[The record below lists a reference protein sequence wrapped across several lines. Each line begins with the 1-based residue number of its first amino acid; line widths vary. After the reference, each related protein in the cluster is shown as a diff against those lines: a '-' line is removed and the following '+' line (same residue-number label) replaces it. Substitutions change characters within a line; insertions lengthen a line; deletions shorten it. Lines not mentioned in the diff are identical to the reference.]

1 MTSSTNLN
9 DEDLLLGALN
19 VFGDHLRKK
28 MQNSLPVKVTKVSG
42 DRKFVD
48 VQPQIMLID
57 AEDNAVVRG
66 EIKGVPVI
74 TSGAGDFLLSFPIKV
89 GDKGW
94 IETSD
99 RDISLFKQSYAQ
111 SKPNTKRMHDYADSR
126 FVPDIMEN
134 FTIDDEDSSAA
145 VIQNRDNTV
154 KISLDNERIKIKCPK
169 LIVETTGDVEI
180 ICGGNMSAT
189 VEGNTELEC
198 TGDVNVTAATFNV
211 TADGGA
217 NINGFTI
224 DSSGAAVSPSSI
236 TSPSVVVNGKEMD
249 GHKHGPGDYEVSG
262 TPVEGDSG
270 VNK

>member
-1 MTSSTNLN
+1 MKSSTNLN

-57 AEDNAVVRG
+57 AVGNSVVRG

-134 FTIDDEDSSAA
+134 FTISGADETAM
-145 VIQNRDNTV
+145 VIQNREGNV
-154 KISLDNERIKIKCPK
+154 KIALDTEEIRITKDEIT
-169 LIVETTGDVEI
+169 LVLSGDTVTGVAP
-180 ICGGNMSAT
+180 GGFD
-189 VEGNTELEC
+189 L
-198 TGDVNVTAATFNV
+198 
-211 TADGGA
+211 
-217 NINGFTI
+217 NGFTI
-224 DSSGAAVSPSSI
+224 DQSGAAESPVRI
-236 TSPSVVVNGKEMD
+236 TSPSAIINGKELAE
-249 GHKHGPGDYEVSG
+249 HTHSAGDYNIND
-262 TPVEGDSG
+262 TPVEDNSG
-270 VNK
+270 VNN